1 MIIPNT
7 EVTTPRRQGAAGT
20 RLNSSQRAAPR
31 IDLSLH
37 CSFDRHALGGAVD
50 NLLHTTLQKVL
61 RSRAWRASSQRIR
74 GTRKDELTA
83 REYMTSTAPGAKVVV
98 YFGDI
103 STKLYQLQQWI
114 PVLEELNRTVPTA
127 VFLRR
132 PSSIAETA
140 EATSLPIVFRQSF
153 DDMMT
158 YLEEHQPKLIL
169 YVNNGQS
176 NFQVLS
182 YAPAVHVHINH
193 GESDKLSMVSNQAK
207 AYDAVFTA
215 GPAALRRHQRAL
227 IDFDESKLIEV
238 GRPQLDLDYEPEL
251 PSSDKRTI
259 MYAPTWEGEN
269 DNNNYT
275 SVDCFGPSIV
285 AAALATPNTRFVYKP
300 HPRVTDSHDEGM
312 RAGHAMI
319 LELIEKAN
327 AEGGEHLILTEG
339 NILAMFDDVDL
350 MITDISSVGLDFLYL
365 KADSP
370 LLLTD
375 RRTDREKLVD
385 ESPIAS
391 SVPIIDDSTVNDI
404 QTMIEA
410 ELTSGG
416 NVEARAEARA
426 LYFGSHGV
434 RESKQA
440 FISTVERLI
449 AEREAKHIDRSYMVS
464 AAEANEDNAQI

>member
-1 MIIPNT
+1 M
-7 EVTTPRRQGAAGT
+7 RQLVRNAILA
-20 RLNSSQRAAPR
+20 
-31 IDLSLH
+31 
-37 CSFDRHALGGAVD
+37 
-50 NLLHTTLQKVL
+50 VL
-61 RSRAWRASSQRIR
+61 RSRAWKATSQRIR
-74 GTRKDELTA
+74 GTREFTLTA
-83 REYMTSTAPGAKVVV
+83 REFADSAAPDAKALV
-98 YFGDI
+98 YFGDTH
-103 STKLYQLQQWI
+103 SKLYQLQQWL
-114 PVLEELNRTVPTA
+114 PVLEELNRAVPTA

-132 PSSIAETA
+132 PSSIQETA
-140 EATSLPIVFRQSF
+140 DCTSLPIVFRQSF

-158 YLEEHQPKLIL
+158 YVEEHQPKLIL

-182 YAPAVHVHINH
+182 FAPAVHVHINH

-227 IDFDESKLIEV
+227 VDFDESKLIEV

-251 PSSDKRTI
+251 PASDKRTI

-275 SVDCFGPSIV
+275 SVDCFGPAIV
-285 AAALATPNTRFVYKP
+285 AAALATPNTRLVYKP
-300 HPRVTDSHDEGM
+300 HPRVAGSHDEGM
-312 RAGHAMI
+312 QGGHAMI

-327 AEGGEHLILTEG
+327 AGGGEHLVLTDG
-339 NILAMFDDVDL
+339 NILAMFEDVDL

-375 RRTDREKLVD
+375 RRTNREKLID

-391 SVPIIDDSTVNDI
+391 SVPIIDDSTVNGL
-404 QTMIEA
+404 QTMIET
-410 ELTSGG
+410 ELASGG
-416 NVEARAEARA
+416 NAEARAEARA

-434 RESKQA
+434 GESKQA

-449 AEREAKHIDRSYMVS
+449 AEREAQNIDQAYMVS
-464 AAEANEDNAQI
+464 AAEASEDNS

>member
-1 MIIPNT
+1 M
-7 EVTTPRRQGAAGT
+7 RQFVRDT
-20 RLNSSQRAAPR
+20 IL
-31 IDLSLH
+31 
-37 CSFDRHALGGAVD
+37 
-50 NLLHTTLQKVL
+50 TVL
-61 RSRAWRASSQRIR
+61 RSRAWKATSQRIR
-74 GTRKDELTA
+74 GTRDFTLTA
-83 REYMTSTAPGAKVVV
+83 REYENSAAPGAKALV
-98 YFGDI
+98 YFGDTH
-103 STKLYQLQQWI
+103 SKLYQLDQWL
-114 PVLEELNRTVPTA
+114 PVLEELNKTVPTA
-127 VFLRR
+127 VLLRR
-132 PSSIAETA
+132 PSAITETA
-140 EATSLPIVFRQSF
+140 EATTLPIVFRQSF

-158 YLEEHQPKLIL
+158 YVEEHQPKLIL

-176 NFQVLS
+176 NFQLLS

-227 IDFDESKLIEV
+227 VDFDESKLIEV

-251 PSSDKRTI
+251 PTSDKRTV

-275 SVDCFGPSIV
+275 SIDCFGPAIA
-285 AAALATPNTRFVYKP
+285 AAALATPNTRLIYKP
-300 HPRVTDSHDEGM
+300 HPRVADSQDEGM

-327 AEGGEHLILTEG
+327 AEGGEHLVLTEG

-375 RRTDREKLVD
+375 RRTNRAKLVD

-416 NVEARAEARA
+416 NTEARAEARA
-426 LYFGSHGV
+426 LYFGNHEVG
-434 RESKQA
+434 ESKQA

-449 AEREAKHIDRSYMVS
+449 AEREAKHINRNYMVS
-464 AAEANEDNAQI
+464 AAEAKDGNP

>member
-1 MIIPNT
+1 MLGS
-7 EVTTPRRQGAAGT
+7 VRQLGLKVV
-20 RLNSSQRAAPR
+20 RSEPWQLVSQK
-31 IDLSLH
+31 L
-37 CSFDRHALGGAVD
+37 
-50 NLLHTTLQKVL
+50 
-61 RSRAWRASSQRIR
+61 R
-74 GTRKDELTA
+74 GTRQYTLTA
-83 REYMTSTAPGAKVVV
+83 REFADSAAPEALVLV
-98 YFGDI
+98 YFGDTR
-103 STKLYQLQQWI
+103 TKLYQLRQWI
-114 PVLEELNRTVPTA
+114 PVLEELNKTTPTA
-127 VFLRR
+127 IFLRW
-132 PSSIAETA
+132 PSAITETA
-140 EATSLPIVFRQSF
+140 KATSLPIVFRQSF

-158 YLEEHQPKLIL
+158 YIEERQPKLVL

-227 IDFDESKLIEV
+227 VDFDESKLIEV

-251 PSSDKRTI
+251 PPSDKRTI

-275 SVDCFGPSIV
+275 SVDCFGPAIV
-285 AAALATPNTRFVYKP
+285 AAALATPNTRLVYKP
-300 HPRVTDSHDEGM
+300 HPRVADSQDEGM
-312 RAGHAMI
+312 QAGHAMI

-327 AEGGEHLILTEG
+327 AEGGEHLVLTEG

-416 NVEARAEARA
+416 DVEARAEARA
-426 LYFGSHGV
+426 LYFGNHEVG
-434 RESKQA
+434 ESKRA

-449 AEREAKHIDRSYMVS
+449 AKREAKHIDRSYMVS
-464 AAEANEDNAQI
+464 AAEAKDDGRRTGA

>member
-1 MIIPNT
+1 M
-7 EVTTPRRQGAAGT
+7 RQFVRDTILA
-20 RLNSSQRAAPR
+20 
-31 IDLSLH
+31 
-37 CSFDRHALGGAVD
+37 
-50 NLLHTTLQKVL
+50 VL
-61 RSRAWRASSQRIR
+61 RSRAWKATSQRIR
-74 GTRKDELTA
+74 GTRDFTLTA
-83 REYMTSTAPGAKVVV
+83 REFADSAAPGAKALV
-98 YFGDI
+98 YFGDTH
-103 STKLYQLQQWI
+103 SKLYQLGQWL
-114 PVLEELNRTVPTA
+114 PVLEELNKTVPTA
-127 VFLRR
+127 VLLRR
-132 PSSIAETA
+132 PSSIAETV

-158 YLEEHQPKLIL
+158 YVEEHQPKLIL

-227 IDFDESKLIEV
+227 VDFDESKLIEV
-238 GRPQLDLDYEPEL
+238 GRHQLDLDYEPEL
-251 PSSDKRTI
+251 PPSDKRTI

-275 SVDCFGPSIV
+275 SVDCFGPAIV
-285 AAALATPNTRFVYKP
+285 TAALATPNTRLVYKP
-300 HPRVTDSHDEGM
+300 HPRVAGSHDEGM
-312 RAGHAMI
+312 QAGHTMI

-327 AEGGEHLILTEG
+327 AEGGEHLVLAEG

-375 RRTDREKLVD
+375 RRTNRAKLVD

-391 SVPIIDDSTVNDI
+391 SVPIIDYSSVNDI
-404 QTMIEA
+404 QTMIDA
-410 ELTSGG
+410 ELTGGG
-416 NVEARAEARA
+416 NTEARAEARA
-426 LYFGSHGV
+426 LYFGGHGV
-434 RESKQA
+434 GESKQA

-464 AAEANEDNAQI
+464 AAEANEDDNESED

>member
-1 MIIPNT
+1 M
-7 EVTTPRRQGAAGT
+7 RQLVRNAILA
-20 RLNSSQRAAPR
+20 
-31 IDLSLH
+31 
-37 CSFDRHALGGAVD
+37 
-50 NLLHTTLQKVL
+50 VL
-61 RSRAWRASSQRIR
+61 RSRAWKATSQRIR
-74 GTRKDELTA
+74 GTRDFTLTA
-83 REYMTSTAPGAKVVV
+83 REFADSAAPGAKALV
-98 YFGDI
+98 YFGDTH
-103 STKLYQLQQWI
+103 SKLYQLQQWL

-132 PSSIAETA
+132 PSSIQETA
-140 EATSLPIVFRQSF
+140 DCTSLPIVFRQSF

-158 YLEEHQPKLIL
+158 YVEEHQPKLIL

-182 YAPAVHVHINH
+182 FAPAVHVHINH

-227 IDFDESKLIEV
+227 VDFDESKLIEV

-251 PSSDKRTI
+251 PTSDKRTI

-275 SVDCFGPSIV
+275 SVDCFGPAIV
-285 AAALATPNTRFVYKP
+285 AAALATPNTRLVYKP
-300 HPRVTDSHDEGM
+300 HPRVAGSRDEDM
-312 RAGHAMI
+312 QAGHAMI

-327 AEGGEHLILTEG
+327 AEGGEHLVLTEG

-375 RRTDREKLVD
+375 RRTDRAKLVD

-391 SVPIIDDSTVNDI
+391 SVPIIDDSTVDDI

-416 NVEARAEARA
+416 NTEARAKARA
-426 LYFGSHGV
+426 LYFGDHGV
-434 RESKQA
+434 GESKQA

-449 AEREAKHIDRSYMVS
+449 AEREAKNIDQAYMVS
-464 AAEANEDNAQI
+464 AAEAKDDKP

>member
-1 MIIPNT
+1 MGKRL
-7 EVTTPRRQGAAGT
+7 RR
-20 RLNSSQRAAPR
+20 
-31 IDLSLH
+31 
-37 CSFDRHALGGAVD
+37 
-50 NLLHTTLQKVL
+50 TLRKVL
-61 RSRAWRASSQRIR
+61 RSRAWKATSQRIR
-74 GTRKDELTA
+74 GTRQYTLTA
-83 REYMTSTAPGAKVVV
+83 REFKESTAPEAKVFA
-98 YFGDI
+98 YFGD
-103 STKLYQLQQWI
+103 TKAKLYQLKQWI
-114 PVLEELNRTVPTA
+114 PVLEELNKTVPTA
-127 VFLRR
+127 IFLRR
-132 PSSIAETA
+132 PSAIAAVA
-140 EATSLPIVFRQSF
+140 EATTLPIVFRQSF

-158 YLEEHQPKLIL
+158 YIEENQPRLFL
-169 YVNNGQS
+169 YVNNGRS

-227 IDFDESKLIEV
+227 VDFDESKLIEV

-251 PSSDKRTI
+251 PPSDKRTI

-275 SVDCFGPSIV
+275 SVDCFGPAIV
-285 AAALATPNTRFVYKP
+285 AAALATPNTRLVYKP
-300 HPRVTDSHDEGM
+300 HPRVAGSRDEDM
-312 RAGHAMI
+312 QTGHAMI

-327 AEGGEHLILTEG
+327 AEGGEHLVLTEG

-350 MITDISSVGLDFLYL
+350 MVTDISSVGLDFLYL

-375 RRTDREKLVD
+375 RRTDRAKLVD

-404 QTMIEA
+404 QTMIDA

-426 LYFGSHGV
+426 LYFGGHDVG
-434 RESKQA
+434 ESKQA

-464 AAEANEDNAQI
+464 AAEANEDDNESED

>member
-1 MIIPNT
+1 MRNP
-7 EVTTPRRQGAAGT
+7 VQAA
-20 RLNSSQRAAPR
+20 
-31 IDLSLH
+31 
-37 CSFDRHALGGAVD
+37 ALK
-50 NLLHTTLQKVL
+50 LL
-61 RSRAWRASSQRIR
+61 RSPLWQATSQRIR
-74 GTRKDELTA
+74 GTRDYTLKA
-83 REYMTSTAPGAKVVV
+83 REYEGSAAPDAKVLV
-98 YFGDI
+98 YFGD
-103 STKLYQLQQWI
+103 TQAKLYQLQQWL
-114 PVLEELNRTVPTA
+114 PVLEELNKTVPTA
-127 VFLRR
+127 VLLRR
-132 PSSIAETA
+132 PSAIQATA
-140 EATSLPIVFRQSF
+140 DATLLPIVFRRSF

-158 YLEEHQPKLIL
+158 YIEEHQPKLVL

-227 IDFDESKLIEV
+227 VDFDESKLIEV

-251 PSSDKRTI
+251 PASDQRTI

-275 SVDCFGPSIV
+275 SVDCFGPAIV
-285 AAALATPNTRFVYKP
+285 AAALVTPNTRLVYKP
-300 HPRVTDSHDEGM
+300 HPRVAGSRDEDM
-312 RAGHAMI
+312 QTGHAMI

-327 AEGGEHLILTEG
+327 AEGGEHLVLTEG

-375 RRTDREKLVD
+375 RRTDRAKLVD

-404 QTMIEA
+404 QTMIDA
-410 ELTSGG
+410 ELTSGS
-416 NVEARAEARA
+416 NTEARTEARA
-426 LYFGSHGV
+426 LYFGGHGV
-434 RESKQA
+434 GESKQA

-449 AEREAKHIDRSYMVS
+449 AEREAKHIDRTYMVS
-464 AAEANEDNAQI
+464 AAEASEGDTRSEN

>member
-1 MIIPNT
+1 M
-7 EVTTPRRQGAAGT
+7 RQFVRDTILA
-20 RLNSSQRAAPR
+20 
-31 IDLSLH
+31 
-37 CSFDRHALGGAVD
+37 
-50 NLLHTTLQKVL
+50 VL
-61 RSRAWRASSQRIR
+61 RSRAWSAASQRIR
-74 GTRKDELTA
+74 GTRDFTLTA
-83 REYMTSTAPGAKVVV
+83 REYEGSTAPGAKVLV
-98 YFGDI
+98 YFGD
-103 STKLYQLQQWI
+103 TAAKLYQLQQWL
-114 PVLEELNRTVPTA
+114 PVLEELNKSVPTA
-127 VFLRR
+127 VLLRR
-132 PSSIAETA
+132 PSSIQATA
-140 EATSLPIVFRQSF
+140 DATLLPIVFRRSF

-158 YLEEHQPKLIL
+158 YIEENQPRLVL

-227 IDFDESKLIEV
+227 VDFDESKLIEV

-251 PSSDKRTI
+251 PASDQRTI

-275 SVDCFGPSIV
+275 SVDCYGPAIV
-285 AAALATPNTRFVYKP
+285 AAALAAPHTRLVYKP
-300 HPRVTDSHDEGM
+300 HPRVAGSHNEGM
-312 RAGHAMI
+312 QAGHAMI

-327 AEGGEHLILTEG
+327 ADGREHLVLTEG
-339 NILAMFDDVDL
+339 NILAMFDEVDL

-416 NVEARAEARA
+416 NAEARAEARA
-426 LYFGSHGV
+426 LYFGDHGV
-434 RESKQA
+434 GESKQA

-449 AEREAKHIDRSYMVS
+449 AEREAKHIDRTYMVS
-464 AAEANEDNAQI
+464 AAEASGDDNRNKG

>member
-1 MIIPNT
+1 M
-7 EVTTPRRQGAAGT
+7 RQLVRNAILA
-20 RLNSSQRAAPR
+20 
-31 IDLSLH
+31 
-37 CSFDRHALGGAVD
+37 
-50 NLLHTTLQKVL
+50 VL
-61 RSRAWRASSQRIR
+61 RSRAWKATSQRIR
-74 GTRKDELTA
+74 GTRDFTLTA
-83 REYMTSTAPGAKVVV
+83 REFADSAAPGAKALV
-98 YFGDI
+98 YFGDTH
-103 STKLYQLQQWI
+103 SKLYQLQQWL
-114 PVLEELNRTVPTA
+114 PVLEELNRAVPTA

-132 PSSIAETA
+132 PSSIQETA
-140 EATSLPIVFRQSF
+140 DCTSLPIVFRQSF

-158 YLEEHQPKLIL
+158 YVEEHQPKLIL

-182 YAPAVHVHINH
+182 FAPAVHVHINH

-227 IDFDESKLIEV
+227 VDFDESKLIEV

-251 PSSDKRTI
+251 PASDKRTI

-275 SVDCFGPSIV
+275 SVDCFGPAIV
-285 AAALATPNTRFVYKP
+285 AAALATPNTRLVYKP
-300 HPRVTDSHDEGM
+300 HPRVAGAHDEGM
-312 RAGHAMI
+312 QGGHAMI

-327 AEGGEHLILTEG
+327 AGGGEHLVLTDG
-339 NILAMFDDVDL
+339 NILAMFEDVDL

-375 RRTDREKLVD
+375 RRTNREKLID

-391 SVPIIDDSTVNDI
+391 SVPIIDDSTVNGL
-404 QTMIEA
+404 QTMIET
-410 ELTSGG
+410 ELASGG
-416 NVEARAEARA
+416 NAEARAEARA

-434 RESKQA
+434 GESKQA

-449 AEREAKHIDRSYMVS
+449 AEREAQNIDQAYMVS
-464 AAEANEDNAQI
+464 AAEASEDNS

>member
-1 MIIPNT
+1 MLAATRKGLRMI
-7 EVTTPRRQGAAGT
+7 VQ
-20 RLNSSQRAAPR
+20 
-31 IDLSLH
+31 
-37 CSFDRHALGGAVD
+37 
-50 NLLHTTLQKVL
+50 
-61 RSRAWRASSQRIR
+61 SRAWRVTSEYIR
-74 GTRKDELTA
+74 GTRQYSLAA
-83 REYMTSTAPGAKVVV
+83 RQFNDSIAPEAEVFA
-98 YFGDI
+98 YFGD
-103 STKLYQLQQWI
+103 TNAKLYQLRQWI
-114 PVLEELNRTVPTA
+114 PVLEELNKTTPTA
-127 VFLRR
+127 IFLRW
-132 PSSIAETA
+132 PSAIAETA
-140 EATSLPIVFRQSF
+140 KATSLPIVFRQSF
-153 DDMMT
+153 DEMMT
-158 YLEEHQPKLIL
+158 YIEKNQPKLIL

-251 PSSDKRTI
+251 PPSDKRTI

-275 SVDCFGPSIV
+275 SVDCFGPAIV
-285 AAALATPNTRFVYKP
+285 AAALATPNTRLVYKP
-300 HPRVTDSHDEGM
+300 HPRVTDSKDEGM
-312 RAGHAMI
+312 QAGHAMI

-327 AEGGEHLILTEG
+327 AEGGEHLVLTEG

-404 QTMIEA
+404 QTMIDA
-410 ELTSGG
+410 ELTGGG
-416 NVEARAEARA
+416 NTEARAEARA
-426 LYFGSHGV
+426 LYFGGHGV
-434 RESKQA
+434 GESKQA

-464 AAEANEDNAQI
+464 AAEDNEDDDESED

>member
-1 MIIPNT
+1 MLGS
-7 EVTTPRRQGAAGT
+7 VRQLGLKVV
-20 RLNSSQRAAPR
+20 RSEPWQLVSQK
-31 IDLSLH
+31 L
-37 CSFDRHALGGAVD
+37 
-50 NLLHTTLQKVL
+50 
-61 RSRAWRASSQRIR
+61 R
-74 GTRKDELTA
+74 GTRQYTLTA
-83 REYMTSTAPGAKVVV
+83 REFADSAAPEALVLV
-98 YFGDI
+98 YFGDTR
-103 STKLYQLQQWI
+103 TKLYQLRQWI
-114 PVLEELNRTVPTA
+114 PVLEELNKTTPTA
-127 VFLRR
+127 IFLRW
-132 PSSIAETA
+132 PSAITETA
-140 EATSLPIVFRQSF
+140 KATSLPIVFRQSF

-158 YLEEHQPKLIL
+158 YIEERQPKLVL

-227 IDFDESKLIEV
+227 VDFDESKLIEV

-251 PSSDKRTI
+251 PPSDKRTI

-275 SVDCFGPSIV
+275 SVDCFGPAIV
-285 AAALATPNTRFVYKP
+285 AAALATPNTRLVYKP
-300 HPRVTDSHDEGM
+300 HPRVADSQDEGM
-312 RAGHAMI
+312 QAGHAMI

-327 AEGGEHLILTEG
+327 AEGGEHLVLTEG

-416 NVEARAEARA
+416 DVEARAETRA
-426 LYFGSHGV
+426 LYFGNHGV
-434 RESKQA
+434 GESKQA

-449 AEREAKHIDRSYMVS
+449 AEREAKHIDHNYMVS
-464 AAEANEDNAQI
+464 AAEAKDDDRKAGA

>member
-1 MIIPNT
+1 M
-7 EVTTPRRQGAAGT
+7 RQLVRNAILA
-20 RLNSSQRAAPR
+20 
-31 IDLSLH
+31 
-37 CSFDRHALGGAVD
+37 
-50 NLLHTTLQKVL
+50 VL
-61 RSRAWRASSQRIR
+61 RSRAWKATSQRIR
-74 GTRKDELTA
+74 GTRDFTLTA
-83 REYMTSTAPGAKVVV
+83 REFADSAAPGAKALV
-98 YFGDI
+98 YFGDTH
-103 STKLYQLQQWI
+103 SKLYQLQQWL

-132 PSSIAETA
+132 PSSIQETA
-140 EATSLPIVFRQSF
+140 DCTSLPIVFRQSF

-158 YLEEHQPKLIL
+158 YVEEHQPKLIL

-227 IDFDESKLIEV
+227 VDFDESKLIEV

-251 PSSDKRTI
+251 PTSDKRTI

-275 SVDCFGPSIV
+275 SVDCFGPAIA
-285 AAALATPNTRFVYKP
+285 AAALATPNTRLVYKP
-300 HPRVTDSHDEGM
+300 HPRVAGSHDEGM
-312 RAGHAMI
+312 QGGHAMI

-327 AEGGEHLILTEG
+327 AGGGEHLVLTDG
-339 NILAMFDDVDL
+339 NILAMFEDVDL

-375 RRTDREKLVD
+375 RRTNRDKLVD

-391 SVPIIDDSTVNDI
+391 SVPIIDDSTVNGL

-410 ELTSGG
+410 ELASGG
-416 NVEARAEARA
+416 NAEARAEARE
-426 LYFGSHGV
+426 LYFGNHNVG
-434 RESKQA
+434 ESKQT

-449 AEREAKHIDRSYMVS
+449 AEREAQNIDQAYMVS
-464 AAEANEDNAQI
+464 AAEAKDGNP

>member
-1 MIIPNT
+1 M
-7 EVTTPRRQGAAGT
+7 
-20 RLNSSQRAAPR
+20 
-31 IDLSLH
+31 
-37 CSFDRHALGGAVD
+37 
-50 NLLHTTLQKVL
+50 
-61 RSRAWRASSQRIR
+61 RSRAWKATSQRIR
-74 GTRKDELTA
+74 GTRDFTLTA
-83 REYMTSTAPGAKVVV
+83 REFADSAAPGAKALV
-98 YFGDI
+98 YFGDTH
-103 STKLYQLQQWI
+103 SKLYQLQQWL
-114 PVLEELNRTVPTA
+114 PVLEELNRAVPTA

-132 PSSIAETA
+132 PSSIQETA
-140 EATSLPIVFRQSF
+140 DCTSLPIVFRQSF

-158 YLEEHQPKLIL
+158 YVEEHQPKLIL

-182 YAPAVHVHINH
+182 FAPAVHVHINH

-227 IDFDESKLIEV
+227 VDFDESKLIEV

-251 PSSDKRTI
+251 PASDKRTI

-275 SVDCFGPSIV
+275 SVDCFGPAIV
-285 AAALATPNTRFVYKP
+285 AAALATPNTRLVYKP
-300 HPRVTDSHDEGM
+300 HPRVAGAHDEGM
-312 RAGHAMI
+312 QGGHAMI

-327 AEGGEHLILTEG
+327 AGGGEHLVLTDG
-339 NILAMFDDVDL
+339 NILAMFEDVDL

-375 RRTDREKLVD
+375 RRTNREKLID

-391 SVPIIDDSTVNDI
+391 SVPIIDDSTVNGL
-404 QTMIEA
+404 QTMIET
-410 ELTSGG
+410 ELASGG
-416 NVEARAEARA
+416 NAEARAEARA

-434 RESKQA
+434 GESKQA

-449 AEREAKHIDRSYMVS
+449 AEREAQNIDQAYMVS
-464 AAEANEDNAQI
+464 AAEASEDNS

>member
-1 MIIPNT
+1 M
-7 EVTTPRRQGAAGT
+7 
-20 RLNSSQRAAPR
+20 
-31 IDLSLH
+31 
-37 CSFDRHALGGAVD
+37 
-50 NLLHTTLQKVL
+50 
-61 RSRAWRASSQRIR
+61 RSRAWKATSQRIR
-74 GTRKDELTA
+74 GTREFTLTA
-83 REYMTSTAPGAKVVV
+83 REFADSAAPDAKALV
-98 YFGDI
+98 YFGDTH
-103 STKLYQLQQWI
+103 SKLYQLQQWL
-114 PVLEELNRTVPTA
+114 PVLEELNRAVPTA

-132 PSSIAETA
+132 PSSIQETA
-140 EATSLPIVFRQSF
+140 DCTSLPIVFRQSF

-158 YLEEHQPKLIL
+158 YVEEHQPKLIL

-182 YAPAVHVHINH
+182 FAPAVHVHINH

-227 IDFDESKLIEV
+227 VDFDESKLIEV

-251 PSSDKRTI
+251 PASDKRTI

-275 SVDCFGPSIV
+275 SVDCFGPAIV
-285 AAALATPNTRFVYKP
+285 AAALATPNTRLVYKP
-300 HPRVTDSHDEGM
+300 HPRVAGSHDEGM
-312 RAGHAMI
+312 QGGHAMI

-327 AEGGEHLILTEG
+327 AGGGEHLVLTDG
-339 NILAMFDDVDL
+339 NILAMFEDVDL

-375 RRTDREKLVD
+375 RRTNREKLID

-391 SVPIIDDSTVNDI
+391 SVPIIDDSTVNGL
-404 QTMIEA
+404 QTMIET
-410 ELTSGG
+410 ELASGG
-416 NVEARAEARA
+416 NAEARAEARA

-434 RESKQA
+434 GESKQA

-449 AEREAKHIDRSYMVS
+449 AEREAQNIDQAYMVS
-464 AAEANEDNAQI
+464 AAEASEDNS

>member
-1 MIIPNT
+1 M
-7 EVTTPRRQGAAGT
+7 RQLVRNAILA
-20 RLNSSQRAAPR
+20 
-31 IDLSLH
+31 
-37 CSFDRHALGGAVD
+37 
-50 NLLHTTLQKVL
+50 VL
-61 RSRAWRASSQRIR
+61 RSRAWKATSQRIR
-74 GTRKDELTA
+74 GTRDFTLTA
-83 REYMTSTAPGAKVVV
+83 REFADSAAPGAKALV
-98 YFGDI
+98 YFGDTH
-103 STKLYQLQQWI
+103 SKLYQLQQWL
-114 PVLEELNRTVPTA
+114 PVLEELNRAVPTA

-132 PSSIAETA
+132 PSSIQETA
-140 EATSLPIVFRQSF
+140 DCTSLPIVFRQSF

-158 YLEEHQPKLIL
+158 YVEEHQPKLIL

-182 YAPAVHVHINH
+182 FAPAVHVHINH

-227 IDFDESKLIEV
+227 VDFDESKLIEV

-251 PSSDKRTI
+251 PASDKRTI

-275 SVDCFGPSIV
+275 SVDCFGPAIV
-285 AAALATPNTRFVYKP
+285 AAALATPNTRLVYKP
-300 HPRVTDSHDEGM
+300 HPRVAGSHDEGM
-312 RAGHAMI
+312 QGGHAMI

-327 AEGGEHLILTEG
+327 AGGGEHLVLTDG
-339 NILAMFDDVDL
+339 NILAMFEDVDL

-375 RRTDREKLVD
+375 RRTNREKLID

-391 SVPIIDDSTVNDI
+391 SVPIIDDSTVNGL
-404 QTMIEA
+404 QTMIET
-410 ELTSGG
+410 ELASGG
-416 NVEARAEARA
+416 NAEARAEARA

-434 RESKQA
+434 GESKQA

-449 AEREAKHIDRSYMVS
+449 AEREAQNIDQAYMVS
-464 AAEANEDNAQI
+464 AAEASEDNS